1 VDEIVHNHNILEFS
15 VLDDPQILDIESV
28 VSFHTILA
36 MQNTMDRLFLLVQ
49 ILDNGLSVVHRG
61 GRENVNRVQLVHLLQ
76 EFEAVGS
83 DIELELIALDCKGYV
98 GFFASEHRVDEG
110 LIQIQHEEFLLG
122 V

>member
-1 VDEIVHNHNILEFS
+1 MNEIVHNHNILEFS

-61 GRENVNRVQLVHLLQ
+61 GREDVNRVQFVHLLQ
-76 EFEAVGS
+76 EFETVGS

-98 GFFASEHRVDEG
+98 GFFACEHRVDEG
-110 LIQIQHEEFLLG
+110 LVQIQHEEFLLG